1 MKLIDMMQTRIMR
14 MGDEVE
20 HEHEDRD
27 GDGVSFEYEP
37 CSMRSYH

>member
-1 MKLIDMMQTRIMR
+1 MTMRMRMNLINRMQTRIMR

-27 GDGVSFEYEP
+27 GDGVSFEY
-37 CSMRSYH
+37 